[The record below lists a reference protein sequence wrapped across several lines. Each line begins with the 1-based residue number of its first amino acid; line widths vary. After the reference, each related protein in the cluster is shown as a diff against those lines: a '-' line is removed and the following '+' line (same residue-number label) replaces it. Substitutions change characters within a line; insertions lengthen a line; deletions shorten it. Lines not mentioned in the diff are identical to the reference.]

1 MSLSNFLLNESEHS
15 RIKSILAKIQEEL
28 QADLVLLID
37 RSGQQIAAEGSLVDF
52 DLTAIASLAAA
63 NLAATEGLAHLV
75 GESQFAALHHQGNYR
90 SIHITSVARQ
100 LTLVLV
106 FRETVVSG
114 KVRWKVKKSAASL
127 DHAVEN
133 IQKDMETQR
142 AELAGAPSVPFFTD
156 EEIDKLFGRLDAKP
170 NQERKE

>member
-1 MSLSNFLLNESEHS
+1 
-15 RIKSILAKIQEEL
+15 
-28 QADLVLLID
+28 
-37 RSGQQIAAEGSLVDF
+37 
-52 DLTAIASLAAA
+52 
-63 NLAATEGLAHLV
+63 
-75 GESQFAALHHQGNYR
+75 
-90 SIHITSVARQ
+90 